1 MIGFVEGMGGGAAP
15 VAVRLPRS
23 LFGKMNEVCIA
34 AQGEFRKLNH
44 WRYGYEA
51 YLTRMGWFSP
61 NVEMMFERFE
71 IVEDF
76 G

>member
-1 MIGFVEGMGGGAAP
+1 MIGFVDGMGGGAAP
-15 VAVRLPRS
+15 VAARLPQS
-23 LFGKMNEVCIA
+23 LLGKMNEARIV
-34 AQGEFRKLNH
+34 AQVEFRKLSH

>member
-1 MIGFVEGMGGGAAP
+1 MGALPP

-23 LFGKMNEVCIA
+23 LFGKMTEVHFA
-34 AQGEFRKLNH
+34 AQGEFRKLNY

-51 YLTRMGWFSP
+51 YLTRLGWFSP

>member
-1 MIGFVEGMGGGAAP
+1 
-15 VAVRLPRS
+15 
-23 LFGKMNEVCIA
+23 MNEARIV
-34 AQGEFRKLNH
+34 AQVEFRKLNQ

-51 YLTRMGWFSP
+51 YLPRMGWFSP

>member
-1 MIGFVEGMGGGAAP
+1 
-15 VAVRLPRS
+15 
-23 LFGKMNEVCIA
+23 MNEVCIA

-51 YLTRMGWFSP
+51 YLTRRGWFSP